1 MLFLKLTRSAKG
13 IASRSGWLLAEL
25 VFVFLG
31 LYGAFVLERMHDQDM
46 DLLRKRQILDALVG
60 EFRSYTD
67 ELSQAS
73 VGLDEGYAQ
82 PFFQEYAG
90 GAMPFPKPIPY
101 GGIASVNTGIWE
113 ALLQSGIEVLE
124 IDMIQRIQTFFKNLQ
139 DFLDLFSR
147 FEALCT
153 TYILPDYEQN
163 ATFFYESD
171 SPELRDKYKWYANQL
186 FDLGTNLRALS
197 EEAAATQII
206 LVEKLRETILEE
218 NPDAIFD
225 ENGTYL
231 PGNE

>member
-82 PFFQEYAG
+82 PFFQEYAEE
-90 GAMPFPKPIPY
+90 PCP
-101 GGIASVNTGIWE
+101 SQTHSLRWNR
-113 ALLQSGIEVLE
+113 
-124 IDMIQRIQTFFKNLQ
+124 QRQHRYLGSTPAK
-139 DFLDLFSR
+139 
-147 FEALCT
+147 
-153 TYILPDYEQN
+153 
-163 ATFFYESD
+163 
-171 SPELRDKYKWYANQL
+171 RD
-186 FDLGTNLRALS
+186 
-197 EEAAATQII
+197 
-206 LVEKLRETILEE
+206 
-218 NPDAIFD
+218 
-225 ENGTYL
+225 
-231 PGNE
+231 